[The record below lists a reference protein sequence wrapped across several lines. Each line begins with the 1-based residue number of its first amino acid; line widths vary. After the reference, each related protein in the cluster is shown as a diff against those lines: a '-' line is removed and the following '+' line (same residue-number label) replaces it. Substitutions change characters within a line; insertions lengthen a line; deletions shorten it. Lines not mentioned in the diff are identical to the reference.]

1 MAAISL
7 SAIAADFATNATD
20 LAASDSD
27 LTAAQFTA
35 LSQLIGLMAARRGD
49 SVPLM
54 QLLTDTNK
62 AELKEG

>member
-7 SAIAADFATNATD
+7 SAAAADIAANAST
-20 LAASDSD
+20 LAGTASNI
-27 LTAAQFTA
+27 TANQYTA
-35 LSQLIGLMAARRGD
+35 LAQLLSLMAARRGD